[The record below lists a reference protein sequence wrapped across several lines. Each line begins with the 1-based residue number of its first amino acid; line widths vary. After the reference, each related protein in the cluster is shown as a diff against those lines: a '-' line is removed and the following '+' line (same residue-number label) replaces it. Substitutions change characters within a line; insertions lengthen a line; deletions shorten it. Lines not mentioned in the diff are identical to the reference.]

1 MSGILLHWNSNIT
14 VECFNTNK
22 LQIYVRE
29 CFELKD
35 REIIKIKKSIK
46 IEIVMKAKI
55 KIWNEIMIKIKWR
68 LQRHWDRI
76 GKGKLIYDKK
86 KQ

>member
-1 MSGILLHWNSNIT
+1 MSGIVLHWNSNIT

-35 REIIKIKKSIK
+35 REIIKIKKSTK

-55 KIWNEIMIKIKWR
+55 KIWIKIKIKWR
-68 LQRHWDRI
+68 LQRHWDSI
-76 GKGKLIYDKK
+76 GKGKSIYDKK
-86 KQ
+86 NQ